1 MKTTLFVIIQITFS
15 LSPAKP
21 RNASYLDMYTFQ
33 FCFAVLFWQCVLCLV
48 KKKYAKKR
56 FRENLALPSSMHLP
70 FRSLTKNAPNINT
83 YTFNYIHNTL
93 PYFSRKTN
101 ITNNNNPCLSQ
112 TRTSKS
118 ILYINFQIEFSTTRR
133 YRFFFVSK
141 SKPNRKKYIE
151 FEKWPLSFDATYGAH
166 YTITTSTKIVY
177 IAQIAQNMYTHTF
190 HILVCFVYTFGQ
202 VQLT

>member
-1 MKTTLFVIIQITFS
+1 MTLQRSNENNTFCDNSNYLFSFPRKTPECIIFGYVHFSILFRCFVLAMCVMFS
-15 LSPAKP
+15 
-21 RNASYLDMYTFQ
+21 
-33 FCFAVLFWQCVLCLV
+33 

-133 YRFFFVSK
+133 YRFFLSV
-141 SKPNRKKYIE
+141 NQNQT
-151 FEKWPLSFDATYGAH
+151 EKNT
-166 YTITTSTKIVY
+166 
-177 IAQIAQNMYTHTF
+177 
-190 HILVCFVYTFGQ
+190 
-202 VQLT
+202 